1 MSPLGKLT
9 LALIGARFFGLNGL
23 LIGLFF
29 GHMLVDKTFIIRK
42 IERMLSHAD
51 DVIRLKLPYKYYR
64 YYNRLDGNIW
74 GKIWGAVL
82 GALLFGL
89 PGFILLFI
97 VGQIVFDMPQNM
109 DIRRVKK
116 DTDHFFDNHW
126 GAIFGLIL
134 GIVLKSP
141 LIVCV
146 GVVVGFVA
154 DYQRLEGAKLIPFKA
169 LSGYWQKIN
178 PLKLWRNAIGG
189 EHRRYLETMAALSAL
204 LAEADG
210 KVSPKEKETFAK
222 VFAVKPKQK
231 SLVADIFNTPRRH
244 LRSVEVYAGRLE
256 ELTRFNDD
264 LKESSL
270 ENLFKIAAANVKVSS
285 KQLKMLEQVA
295 QIINLDEDVFAKLK
309 KIFMPRPIGKKLAHC
324 YEVLGLPQDADMAE
338 IKAKWKKLIVIYHPD
353 KLANASAEEKDKA
366 TAKMAEIN
374 LAYQEI
380 VKAKGKE

>member
-1 MSPLGKLT
+1 M
-9 LALIGARFFGLNGL
+9 
-23 LIGLFF
+23 
-29 GHMLVDKTFIIRK
+29 
-42 IERMLSHAD
+42 
-51 DVIRLKLPYKYYR
+51 
-64 YYNRLDGNIW
+64 
-74 GKIWGAVL
+74 
-82 GALLFGL
+82 
-89 PGFILLFI
+89 
-97 VGQIVFDMPQNM
+97 
-109 DIRRVKK
+109 
-116 DTDHFFDNHW
+116 
-126 GAIFGLIL
+126 
-134 GIVLKSP
+134 
-141 LIVCV
+141 
-146 GVVVGFVA
+146 
-154 DYQRLEGAKLIPFKA
+154 
-169 LSGYWQKIN
+169 SGYWQKIN

-210 KVSPKEKETFAK
+210 KVSQKEKETFAK

-270 ENLFKIAAANVKVSS
+270 ENLFKIAAANVKISS

-353 KLANASAEEKDKA
+353 KLANASAEEIDKA

>member
-9 LALIGARFFGLNGL
+9 LALIGVRFFGLNGL

-42 IERMLSHAD
+42 IERMLNHAD

-210 KVSPKEKETFAK
+210 EVSSKEKEMFAK

-270 ENLFKIAAANVKVSS
+270 ENLFKIAAANVKISS

-309 KIFMPRPIGKKLAHC
+309 KIFIPRPIGKKLAHC

>member
-9 LALIGARFFGLNGL
+9 LALIGVRFFGLNGL

-42 IERMLSHAD
+42 IERMLNHAD

-134 GIVLKSP
+134 GIVKSP

-210 KVSPKEKETFAK
+210 KVS
-222 VFAVKPKQK
+222 PKQK